1 MSRILAYTSPAI
13 GHLFPMT
20 SLLLE
25 LRSRGHEVHLRT
37 LPAWVEPM
45 RALGID
51 AEPIDPRV
59 ESVAMHDYEARGAK
73 RALARG
79 ADVFSA
85 RGRFDGPDL
94 TRAIEQVRPD
104 VVVVDVNSWGA
115 GFAAETWGGPWVS
128 FSPYT
133 PVLSSPGTPPFGP
146 GLPPLGGPLGA
157 VRDAVLRKAVMGAV
171 VKAMLPRVNGLRTE
185 LGLTPV
191 ASAEEFLRKAP
202 LMLVTTAKPFEYAT
216 TDWGPDV
223 VMTGAMS
230 WEPAA
235 QAPAWLD
242 EVDRPVVL
250 VTTSSEFQDD
260 GVLVRTAL
268 EALRDEPVHVV
279 ATMPAGLARD
289 LQVPANATVAEFL
302 PHGPLLERAA
312 VAVTHGGMGATQ
324 KALARGIPVVAVP
337 FGRDQLEVAR
347 RVEVSRSGVRLPRK
361 RLTPAALR
369 TAVTEAMRRTD
380 GAAKVAAGQA
390 AAGGAVAGADAIE
403 SRLLSGHRAALTDP

>member
-13 GHLFPMT
+13 GHLFPLT
-20 SLLLE
+20 ALLLE
-25 LRSRGHEVHLRT
+25 LQSRGHDLHLRT
-37 LPAWVEPM
+37 LSPWVEQM
-45 RALGID
+45 RGLGFA

-59 ESVAMHDYEARGAK
+59 ESVPIRDYEVRGP
-73 RALARG
+73 RRGLAVV

-94 TRAIEQVRPD
+94 ARAIEQVKPD

-115 GFAAETWGGPWVS
+115 GFAAESWGGPWVS

-133 PVLSSPGTPPFGP
+133 PALSSRGTPPFGP
-146 GLPPLGGPLGA
+146 GLPPLGGRLGA
-157 VRDAVLRKAVMGAV
+157 VRDAVLRKAVTGATEKIMV
-171 VKAMLPRVNGLRTE
+171 PRVNALRAE
-185 LGLTPV
+185 LGLPPV
-191 ASAEEFLRKAP
+191 ASADEFLRKAP
-202 LMLVTTAKPFEYAT
+202 LMLVTTAKPFEYAA

-230 WEPAA
+230 WEPAQ

-242 EVDRPVVL
+242 EIDRPIVL

-279 ATMPAGLARD
+279 ATMPAGVASD
-289 LQVPANATVAEFL
+289 LVVPANATVAEFI
-302 PHGPLLERAA
+302 PHSAVLERAA

-324 KALARGIPVVAVP
+324 KALARGIPVCVVP

-347 RVEVSRSGVRLPRK
+347 RVEVSRSGTRLPAR
-361 RLTPAALR
+361 RLTTEALR
-369 TAVTEAMRRTD
+369 AKVRQARTMGK
-380 GAAKVAAGQA
+380 GAARVAGGMAD
-390 AAGGAVAGADAIE
+390 AGGAPRAADAVE
-403 SRLLSGHRAALTDP
+403 QRLLQPRLSA